1 MASDAYVS
9 GSIKENGDPDPYP
22 NYAWLREHAPVSEV
36 YTPHR
41 AGTTWL
47 VTTYDLA
54 RACLLDP
61 RLSNDDRNSAGAQ
74 APFGTGEWDPARGL
88 LDLDRP
94 EHTRLRRLVAG
105 AFGEAAVARMR
116 GTIARTAHRAVDTMT
131 GPDGCDLVEHFSL
144 PVPVA
149 VIHEVLGIPPE
160 LREPPARCL
169 DLFYHTGLTDPPDV
183 DRLAR
188 LLEYTAGLAAY
199 KRTHPGPD
207 VGTHLVRGLESGQLR
222 DENELAAMI
231 LSVIGAGH
239 VTTVQFLGTAVY
251 RLLQHPDQLAAIRA
265 GRIPWKSA
273 VNELMRYDAPIQ
285 STAYRFATEPIEL
298 GGVRIGKGDALLI
311 SLGSANRDPARFPD
325 PDVFRAD
332 RGGPGHLGF
341 GHGAHR
347 CLGAH
352 LARLE
357 GEVALD
363 VLFRRLPGIELAV
376 PFDEV
381 VWTYGPMLRG
391 PRTLPVRLPATA
403 PSRAP
408 GNHETTI

>member
-1 MASDAYVS
+1 MAPNPYVS
-9 GSIKENGDPDPYP
+9 GSLKETGDPDPYA

-41 AGTTWL
+41 EGTTWL
-47 VTTYDLA
+47 VTTYELA
-54 RACLLDP
+54 RACLVDP
-61 RLSNDDRNSAGAQ
+61 RLSNDDRNSVGAP
-74 APFGTGEWDPARGL
+74 ASFGSGQWDPARGL

-94 EHTRLRRLVAG
+94 EHARLRRLVAG
-105 AFGEAAVARMR
+105 AFSAGAVERMR
-116 GTIARTAHRAVDTMT
+116 EMMARITHEAVDAMV
-131 GPDGCDLVEHFSL
+131 GLGACDLVEHFSL

-149 VIHEVLGIPPE
+149 IIHEVLGIPPE
-160 LREPPARCL
+160 QRESPAHCL
-169 DLFYHTGLTDPPDV
+169 DLFYHAGLTDPLDV
-183 DRLAR
+183 DKLAQ

-207 VGTHLVRGLESGQLR
+207 IGTHLVRGLESGALH

-231 LSVIGAGH
+231 LSVLGAGH

-265 GRIPWKSA
+265 GRIGWQSA
-273 VNELMRYDAPIQ
+273 VNELLRYDAPVQ
-285 STAYRFATEPIEL
+285 STVYRYAMEDMDL
-298 GGVRIGKGDALLI
+298 GGVRIGKGDALLV
-311 SLGSANRDPARFPD
+311 SLAAANRDPARFPD

-332 RGGPGHLGF
+332 RESPGHLGF
-341 GHGAHR
+341 GHGAHL

-357 GEVALD
+357 GEIALD
-363 VLFRRLPGIELAV
+363 ILFRRLDGIELAV
-376 PFDEV
+376 PFDDV

-391 PRTLPVRLPATA
+391 PRALPVSLPTTA
-403 PSRAP
+403 AR
-408 GNHETTI
+408 